1 MQSIPTLEAIQK
13 AAQRIQPFVHQTPV
27 LSSQTIN
34 KQIGASLFFKCEN
47 FQKTGSFKMRGASN
61 LVMSLS
67 VDAIKN
73 GVATQSSGN
82 HGQALARIAQLLGI
96 PAYIVMPNNS
106 ARPKIQSVEAYQGKV
121 IFCEPTIQAREAAV
135 EKVLQETGAYY
146 IPPYNDYGIIA
157 GQGTVTL
164 ELINEISDLDIIISP
179 IGGGGLMSGTAL
191 ATHYLLPK
199 ARIIGVEPA
208 AVDDAL
214 RSVKT
219 GILQE
224 NKTTNTIADGL
235 RASLRDKTFGVI
247 REYVHEIY
255 TVEEHEIIAAMRL
268 IWERMKITIE
278 PSCAVP
284 FAADLFGKIPDIQHK
299 KIGIILT
306 GGNVDLDKLP
316 WATI

>member
-1 MQSIPTLEAIQK
+1 
-13 AAQRIQPFVHQTPV
+13 
-27 LSSQTIN
+27 
-34 KQIGASLFFKCEN
+34 
-47 FQKTGSFKMRGASN
+47 MRGASN

-67 VDAIKN
+67 AEAIKN

-82 HGQALARIAQLLGI
+82 HGQALAYVAQQLGV

-106 ARPKIQSVEAYQGKV
+106 AQPKIQSVEAYKGKV

-135 EKVLQETGAYY
+135 AKIIQETNAYY
-146 IPPYNDYGIIA
+146 VPPYNDYGIIA
-157 GQGTVTL
+157 GQGTVAL
-164 ELINEISDLDIIISP
+164 ELIQEIPNLDIVIAP

-191 ATHYLLPK
+191 VTHYLQPQT
-199 ARIIGVEPA
+199 RIIGVEPS

-224 NKTTNTIADGL
+224 NITTNTIADGL

-268 IWERMKITIE
+268 LWERMKIIIE

-284 FAADLFGKIPDIQHK
+284 FAAVLFGKIPDTENK

-316 WATI
+316 WT

>member
-1 MQSIPTLEAIQK
+1 MQSVPNLEAIK
-13 AAQRIQPFVHQTPV
+13 NAAQRIEPFINKTPV
-27 LSSQTIN
+27 LSSKTIN
-34 KQIGASLFFKCEN
+34 DRIGASLFFKCEN

-61 LVMSLS
+61 FVMSLS
-67 VDAIKN
+67 AEAIKN

-82 HGQALARIAQLLGI
+82 HGQALAYVAQQLGV

-106 ARPKIQSVEAYQGKV
+106 AQPKIQSVEAYQGKI

-135 EKVLQETGAYY
+135 AKVIQETNAYY
-146 IPPYNDYGIIA
+146 VPPYNDYGIIA
-157 GQGTVTL
+157 GQATTAL
-164 ELINEISDLDIIISP
+164 ELIQEIPDLDMIISP

-191 ATHYLLPK
+191 VTHYLQPQT
-199 ARIIGVEPA
+199 RIIGVEPS

-219 GILQE
+219 GVLQE
-224 NKTTNTIADGL
+224 NSSTNTIADGL

-255 TVEEHEIIAAMRL
+255 TVEEHEIVAAMRL
-268 IWERMKITIE
+268 IWERMKIIIE

-284 FAADLFGKIPDIQHK
+284 FGAVLFGKIPDTENK

-316 WATI
+316 WK

>member
-1 MQSIPTLEAIQK
+1 MQSIPNLVAIQK
-13 AAQRIQPFVHQTPV
+13 AAQRIQPFIHKTPV

-34 KQIGASLFFKCEN
+34 EKVGALLFFKCEN

-67 VDAIKN
+67 AEAIKN

-82 HGQALARIAQLLGI
+82 HGQALAYVAQTLGV

-106 ARPKIQSVEAYQGKV
+106 AQPKIQSVEAYKGKV

-135 EKVLQETGAYY
+135 AKVIQETNAYY
-146 IPPYNDYGIIA
+146 VPPYNDYGIIA
-157 GQGTVTL
+157 GQGTVVL
-164 ELINEISDLDIIISP
+164 ELIQEIPNLDIIIAP

-191 ATHYLLPK
+191 ATYYLQPQT
-199 ARIIGVEPA
+199 RIIGVEPS

-219 GILQE
+219 GVLQE
-224 NKTTNTIADGL
+224 NTSTNTIADGL

-255 TVEEHEIIAAMRL
+255 TVEEHEIITAMRL
-268 IWERMKITIE
+268 LWERMKIIIE

-284 FAADLFGKIPDIQHK
+284 FAALLFGKIPDIENK

-316 WATI
+316 WV

>member
-1 MQSIPTLEAIQK
+1 MQSIPNLEAIK
-13 AAQRIQPFVHQTPV
+13 NAAQRIEPFINKTPV
-27 LSSQTIN
+27 LSSKTIN
-34 KQIGASLFFKCEN
+34 EKVGAPLFFKCEN

-67 VDAIKN
+67 AEAIKN

-82 HGQALARIAQLLGI
+82 HGQALAYVAQQLGV

-106 ARPKIQSVEAYQGKV
+106 AQPKIQSVEAYKGKV

-135 EKVLQETGAYY
+135 AKIIQETNAYY
-146 IPPYNDYGIIA
+146 VPPYNDYGIIA
-157 GQGTVTL
+157 GQGTVAL
-164 ELINEISDLDIIISP
+164 ELIQEIPNLDIVIAP

-191 ATHYLLPK
+191 VTHYLQPQT
-199 ARIIGVEPA
+199 RIIGVEPS

-224 NKTTNTIADGL
+224 NITTNTIADGL

-268 IWERMKITIE
+268 LWERMKIIIE

-284 FAADLFGKIPDIQHK
+284 FAAVLFGKIPDTENK

-316 WATI
+316 WT